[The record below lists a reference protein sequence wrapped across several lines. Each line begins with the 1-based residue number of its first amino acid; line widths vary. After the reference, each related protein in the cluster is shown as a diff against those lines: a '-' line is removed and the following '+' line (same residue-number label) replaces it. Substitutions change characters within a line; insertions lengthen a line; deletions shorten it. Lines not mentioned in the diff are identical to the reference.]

1 MLTQLWDYC
10 RAVIH
15 ASDTPKK
22 PIQVV
27 FLDTF
32 LSSTVFPQ
40 NFLDVRELVRIIKD
54 LRATFKFELFGMDG
68 PGKEDSVAFLKTLAT
83 WYSQHQRAVS
93 PSLVTATPPD
103 TSSRKRWCPHRH
115 YHTTPQLTP
124 VASVGTADHRRA
136 VKNITVSKLDS
147 VVRVQDTGCVVSA
160 VTVITFP

>member
-1 MLTQLWDYC
+1 MLTLLWDYC

-27 FLDTF
+27 FLDAF

-54 LRATFKFELFGMDG
+54 LRATFRFELFGMDG
-68 PGKEDSVAFLKTLAT
+68 PGKEDSVAFLETLAT
-83 WYSQHQRAVS
+83 WYSQHQRAIS
-93 PSLVTATPPD
+93 PSLVTVTPPN
-103 TSSRKRWCPHRH
+103 
-115 YHTTPQLTP
+115 TPQLTP

-147 VVRVQDTGCVVSA
+147 VVCVQDTGFVVSA
-160 VTVITFP
+160 VTLITFP

>member
-27 FLDTF
+27 FLDAF

-40 NFLDVRELVRIIKD
+40 NFLDVRELVCIIKD

-83 WYSQHQRAVS
+83 WYS
-93 PSLVTATPPD
+93 
-103 TSSRKRWCPHRH
+103 
-115 YHTTPQLTP
+115 
-124 VASVGTADHRRA
+124 
-136 VKNITVSKLDS
+136 
-147 VVRVQDTGCVVSA
+147 
-160 VTVITFP
+160 